1 MMKITKKKAL
11 QFTAVSLAAIS
22 LPFIFKYGFDWN
34 YGIQLAC
41 FFLLYTIAVSGLDI
55 LFGYSGQISMG
66 HAAFYA
72 IGAYGSVLLHEYLHL
87 PVMLTMILAAVLAA
101 AIGAALAYP
110 ASKLVFHFLS
120 LATIAF
126 GEVVYQFL
134 LQSPG
139 GFTGNFL
146 GKFTETMSFFGLKL
160 DSYTKYYFF
169 ALAAAVLLLIAKQ
182 NLVNSRAGRAMI
194 AIRENSHAANGMGIN
209 VRKYK
214 VMAFAISAFY
224 TAYAGS
230 LYAHLVRYISPD
242 TFAYKQSVM
251 FMTMLLFG
259 GTASCTGPMMGV
271 LSVQALNEVLRSA
284 EKYQTLIYGILL
296 LVVIVAMPGGLSS
309 AFKKGFARKSKK
321 KEDSNHAEN

>member
-1 MMKITKKKAL
+1 
-11 QFTAVSLAAIS
+11 
-22 LPFIFKYGFDWN
+22 
-34 YGIQLAC
+34 
-41 FFLLYTIAVSGLDI
+41 
-55 LFGYSGQISMG
+55 
-66 HAAFYA
+66 
-72 IGAYGSVLLHEYLHL
+72 
-87 PVMLTMILAAVLAA
+87 
-101 AIGAALAYP
+101 
-110 ASKLVFHFLS
+110 
-120 LATIAF
+120 
-126 GEVVYQFL
+126 
-134 LQSPG
+134 
-139 GFTGNFL
+139 
-146 GKFTETMSFFGLKL
+146 
-160 DSYTKYYFF
+160 
-169 ALAAAVLLLIAKQ
+169 
-182 NLVNSRAGRAMI
+182 MI